1 MDAGGRS
8 LTRIENVEA
17 IAVYPRL
24 IITGDNPIAHRVAQT
39 SRLPPSFPRRVLRG
53 KGSDPLPTLFD
64 EMKLLV

>member
-24 IITGDNPIAHRVAQT
+24 IITGNNAIAHRVAQT
-39 SRLPPSFPRRVLRG
+39 SRLPPSFPSRVLRG